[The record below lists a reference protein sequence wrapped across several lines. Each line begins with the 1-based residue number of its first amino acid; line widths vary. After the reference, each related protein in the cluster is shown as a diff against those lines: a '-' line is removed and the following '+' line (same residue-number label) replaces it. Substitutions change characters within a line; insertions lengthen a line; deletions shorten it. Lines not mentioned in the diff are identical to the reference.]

1 MRCARRGV
9 VRPGAFTLIELLAAI
24 SIIAIL
30 LAILLPSL
38 SSARRTA
45 KILVC
50 QANLKGLM
58 AGVFSYS
65 ASASDAIIPA
75 YNTKGV
81 STGINNPL
89 DGWGPILD
97 KEGAVIGSR
106 ELRQNPFCCPD
117 TRDIAGV
124 AGTQTGLN
132 PENPKGY
139 MEWPAIL
146 TLSQNYGTTIP
157 SRGFAKIMRVGY
169 WINGDNELGAPRN
182 FTPGL
187 HFTST
192 PGYGPDAEGKIMGY
206 CYFTRIK
213 KPSQLIALADGLYS
227 GKQDMTHQG
236 DRDSRIGYRHSTNLA
251 NIAFADGHVASIDGQ
266 SFPRR
271 RDAAPLDV
279 IRAENLGE
287 KPTVYTDPDTALKP

>member
-1 MRCARRGV
+1 VAETRSRSPRPAFSIIEVLSV
-9 VRPGAFTLIELLAAI
+9 V
-24 SIIAIL
+24 SIIAL
-30 LAILLPSL
+30 LLGLLLPSL
-38 SSARRTA
+38 SRARSSARTVA
-45 KILVC
+45 C

-58 AGVFSYS
+58 AGVISYS
-65 ASASDAIIPA
+65 TSASDAIIPA

-81 STGINNPL
+81 STGLNNPL

-97 KEGAVIGSR
+97 KEGAVFGSR

-146 TLSQNYGTTIP
+146 TISQNYGTTIP
-157 SRGFAKIMRVGY
+157 SRGYAKIIRVGY

-227 GKQDMTHQG
+227 GKQDLTHQG
-236 DRDSRIGYRHSTNLA
+236 DRDSRIGYRHVPNLA
-251 NIAFADGHVASIDGQ
+251 NIAFADGHVGSIDGK

-271 RDAAPLDV
+271 RDAAPLDI
-279 IRAENLGE
+279 IRAENLGP
-287 KPTVYTDPDTALKP
+287 KPTIYTDPDTALK